1 MATGVPPG
9 VSKAFLEKQAE
20 IQRKLEADVTEI
32 KKIEAEYTKVFSA
45 KQSLVEKKSENEMVL
60 QEFNLM
66 GDDAAVYKLVGPIL
80 AKQDVAESK
89 TNVEKRIEYITKE
102 IERMD
107 KLEQDFQSKVEERRN
122 NIQKL
127 QEDMRR
133 EIMKEQQNLAA
144 QQQKA
149 GGAAQ

>member
-66 GDDAAVYKLVGPIL
+66 GDDASVYKLVGPIL

-144 QQQKA
+144 
-149 GGAAQ
+149 

>member
-1 MATGVPPG
+1 MATGIPPG
-9 VSKAFLEKQAE
+9 VSKAFLDKQVE
-20 IQRKLEADVTEI
+20 IQRKLETDVTEI
-32 KKIEAEYTKVFSA
+32 KKIEAEYTKVYSA

-60 QEFNLM
+60 AEFNLM
-66 GDDAAVYKLVGPIL
+66 SADASVYKLVGPVL
-80 AKQDVAESK
+80 AKQDVGESK
-89 TNVEKRIEYITKE
+89 ANVEKRIEYITKE

-107 KLEQDFQSKVEERRN
+107 KLEQDFQSKVEERRA

-144 QQQKA
+144 T
-149 GGAAQ
+149 

>member
-1 MATGVPPG
+1 M
-9 VSKAFLEKQAE
+9 E
-20 IQRKLEADVTEI
+20 IQLKLETDVTEI

-66 GDDAAVYKLVGPIL
+66 GDDASVYKLVGPIL

-144 QQQKA
+144 
-149 GGAAQ
+149 

>member
-1 MATGVPPG
+1 MATGVPSG
-9 VSKAFLEKQAE
+9 VSKAFLEKQVE

-60 QEFNLM
+60 AEFNLM
-66 GDDAAVYKLVGPIL
+66 SADASVYKLVGPIL

-107 KLEQDFQSKVEERRN
+107 KLEQDFQSKVEEKRN
-122 NIQKL
+122 NI
-127 QEDMRR
+127 
-133 EIMKEQQNLAA
+133 
-144 QQQKA
+144 
-149 GGAAQ
+149 

>member
-1 MATGVPPG
+1 MATGLPPG

-20 IQRKLEADVTEI
+20 IQRKLETDVMEI
-32 KKIEAEYTKVFSA
+32 KKIEAEYTKVYSA

-60 QEFNLM
+60 AEFNLM
-66 GDDAAVYKLVGPIL
+66 SKDAAVYKLVGPIL
-80 AKQDVAESK
+80 AKQDTNESK
-89 TNVEKRIEYITKE
+89 VNVEKRIEYITKE

-107 KLEQDFQSKVEERRN
+107 KLEQDFQAKVEERRN

-133 EIMKEQQNLAA
+133 EIMKE
-144 QQQKA
+144 
-149 GGAAQ
+149 

>member
-1 MATGVPPG
+1 MATGIPPG
-9 VSKAFLEKQAE
+9 VSKAFLDKQVE
-20 IQRKLEADVTEI
+20 IQRKLETDVTEI
-32 KKIEAEYTKVFSA
+32 KKIEAEYTKVYSA

-60 QEFNLM
+60 AEFNLM
-66 GDDAAVYKLVGPIL
+66 SADASVYKLVGPVL
-80 AKQDVAESK
+80 AKQDVSESK

-107 KLEQDFQSKVEERRN
+107 KLEQDFQTKVEERRA

-133 EIMKEQQNLAA
+133 EIMKE
-144 QQQKA
+144 
-149 GGAAQ
+149 

>member
-9 VSKAFLEKQAE
+9 VSKAFLEKQVE

-60 QEFNLM
+60 AEFNLM
-66 GDDAAVYKLVGPIL
+66 SADASVYKLVGPIL

-107 KLEQDFQSKVEERRN
+107 KLEQDFQSKVEEKRN
-122 NIQKL
+122 NI
-127 QEDMRR
+127 
-133 EIMKEQQNLAA
+133 
-144 QQQKA
+144 
-149 GGAAQ
+149 

>member
-1 MATGVPPG
+1 MATGIPPG
-9 VSKAFLEKQAE
+9 VSKAFLDKQVE
-20 IQRKLEADVTEI
+20 IQRKLETDVTEI
-32 KKIEAEYTKVFSA
+32 KKIEAEYTKVYSA

-60 QEFNLM
+60 AEFNLM
-66 GDDAAVYKLVGPIL
+66 SADASVYKLVGPVL
-80 AKQDVAESK
+80 AKQDVGESK
-89 TNVEKRIEYITKE
+89 ANVEKRIEYITKE

-107 KLEQDFQSKVEERRN
+107 KLEQDFQSKVEERRA

-144 QQQKA
+144 Q
-149 GGAAQ
+149 

>member
-1 MATGVPPG
+1 M
-9 VSKAFLEKQAE
+9 E
-20 IQRKLEADVTEI
+20 IQRKLETDVTEI
-32 KKIEAEYTKVFSA
+32 KKIEAEYTKVYSA

-60 QEFNLM
+60 AEFNLM
-66 GDDAAVYKLVGPIL
+66 SADASVYKLVGPVL

-107 KLEQDFQSKVEERRN
+107 KLEQDFQSKVEERRA

-144 QQQKA
+144 Q
-149 GGAAQ
+149 

>member
-1 MATGVPPG
+1 V
-9 VSKAFLEKQAE
+9 E
-20 IQRKLEADVTEI
+20 IQRKLETDVTEI
-32 KKIEAEYTKVFSA
+32 KKIEAEYTKVYSA

-60 QEFNLM
+60 DEFNLM
-66 GDDAAVYKLVGPIL
+66 SADASVYKLVGPVL

-107 KLEQDFQSKVEERRN
+107 KLEQDFQSKVEERRA

-144 QQQKA
+144 Q
-149 GGAAQ
+149 

>member
-1 MATGVPPG
+1 MASGVPPG
-9 VSKAFLEKQAE
+9 VSKAFLEKQVE
-20 IQRKLEADVTEI
+20 IQKKLETDVTEI
-32 KKIEAEYTKVFSA
+32 KKIEAEYTKVYQA

-60 QEFNLM
+60 AEFNLM

-107 KLEQDFQSKVEERRN
+107 KLEQDFQSKVEERRA

-144 QQQKA
+144 QQQK
-149 GGAAQ
+149 GA

>member
-1 MATGVPPG
+1 V
-9 VSKAFLEKQAE
+9 E
-20 IQRKLEADVTEI
+20 IQRKLETDVTEI
-32 KKIEAEYTKVFSA
+32 KKIEAEYTKVYAA

-60 QEFNLM
+60 AEFNLM
-66 GDDAAVYKLVGPIL
+66 SADASVYKLVGPVL

-107 KLEQDFQSKVEERRN
+107 KLEQDFQSKVEERRA

-144 QQQKA
+144 Q
-149 GGAAQ
+149 

>member
-1 MATGVPPG
+1 MATGIPPG
-9 VSKAFLEKQAE
+9 VSKAFLDKQVE
-20 IQRKLEADVTEI
+20 IQRKLETDVTEI
-32 KKIEAEYTKVFSA
+32 KKIEAEYTKVYSA

-60 QEFNLM
+60 AEFNLM
-66 GDDAAVYKLVGPIL
+66 SADASVYKLVGPVL
-80 AKQDVAESK
+80 AKQDVNESK

-107 KLEQDFQSKVEERRN
+107 KLEQDFQSKVEERRA

-133 EIMKEQQNLAA
+133 EIMKE
-144 QQQKA
+144 
-149 GGAAQ
+149 

>member
-1 MATGVPPG
+1 M
-9 VSKAFLEKQAE
+9 
-20 IQRKLEADVTEI
+20 
-32 KKIEAEYTKVFSA
+32 
-45 KQSLVEKKSENEMVL
+45 VEKKSENEMVL
-60 QEFNLM
+60 AEFNLM
-66 GDDAAVYKLVGPIL
+66 SDEAAVYKLVGPIL

-107 KLEQDFQSKVEERRN
+107 KLEEKRA

-133 EIMKEQQNLAA
+133 EIMKEQQNMAA
-144 QQQKA
+144 QQQK
-149 GGAAQ
+149 GAQ

>member
-20 IQRKLEADVTEI
+20 IQRKLEADVIEI
-32 KKIEAEYTKVFSA
+32 KKIEAEYAKVYSA

-60 QEFNLM
+60 AEFNLM
-66 GDDAAVYKLVGPIL
+66 SPDAAVYKLVGPVL
-80 AKQDVAESK
+80 AKQDVQESK

-107 KLEQDFQSKVEERRN
+107 KLETDFQSKVEERRN

-127 QEDMRR
+127 QEDMRK

-144 QQQKA
+144 QQQK
-149 GGAAQ
+149 GQ